1 MASVRSSVGPKAVP
15 LPARSMPMIDGT
27 AIAWPVAFDNALPY
41 DQTIALKLARP
52 IRRCPH
58 VPSRIFVGQF
68 F

>member
-1 MASVRSSVGPKAVP
+1 VP

-27 AIAWPVAFDNALPY
+27 AIAWPVVFDNALPY